1 MQAGFLDFDSLSEVA
16 LGMEPMLDQVRQG
29 ALTLDE
35 STVALLLEAQGSLED
50 GISQLRAFDT
60 SPLDVGGLL
69 ERLQVAATG
78 EAAPAAPAA
87 AEALPEEIPVAED
100 GEPSPEAQIAATTSA
115 GNPNDLPQ
123 HEDEE
128 ADSAAPEPVAAD
140 PADIEVEL
148 EEVQWTK
155 GPLAKRAWNLCP
167 TSSPKA
173 PKFSTNSTKI
183 WSASKKPAMI

>member
-1 MQAGFLDFDSLSEVA
+1 MSEDLEFLKELIKGFLAEADDLFSVVENRITGLQANPQDAEAIEDLYEACHTIRMQAGFLDFDSLSEVA

-50 GISQLRAFDT
+50 GISQLRAFDI
-60 SPLDVGGLL
+60 SPLDVGDLL

-87 AEALPEEIPVAED
+87 TEAPPEESPAAD

-123 HEDEE
+123 H
-128 ADSAAPEPVAAD
+128 
-140 PADIEVEL
+140 
-148 EEVQWTK
+148 
-155 GPLAKRAWNLCP
+155 GG
-167 TSSPKA
+167 
-173 PKFSTNSTKI
+173 
-183 WSASKKPAMI
+183 